1 MTIRETT
8 PSREAAL
15 SGRLAYLNTG
25 AGTAAVE
32 LYGGTKPAAVT
43 DPPGTPLL
51 ASVPL
56 DNPVGAV
63 SGGMLTLAPAD
74 AGLILETGIATWA
87 RAVNRDGATAFD
99 MDAGVTGGG
108 AECQMPNTNLY
119 AGGQVAISSAALS

>member
-8 PSREAAL
+8 PSRAAAL
-15 SGRLAYLNTG
+15 LGRLAYLNTG

-32 LYGGTKPAAVT
+32 IYGGTKPNVVT

-56 DNPVGAV
+56 DDPAGTVVGGV
-63 SGGMLTLAPAD
+63 LTLTPAE

-87 RAVNRDGATAFD
+87 RAVNRGGATAFD

-119 AGGQVAISSAALS
+119 AGGQVAISSAVLS